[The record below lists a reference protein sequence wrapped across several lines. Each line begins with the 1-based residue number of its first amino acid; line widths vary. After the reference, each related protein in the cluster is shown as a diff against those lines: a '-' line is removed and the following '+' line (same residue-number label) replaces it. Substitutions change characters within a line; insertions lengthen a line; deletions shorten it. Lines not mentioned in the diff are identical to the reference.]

1 MQITK
6 RDVAD
11 INSLLSQLSKDA
23 LPLNFDRIVEITKQ
37 KNFYVAVARVSA
49 TQQIVGMGSIIFMQ
63 TLMGLKALI
72 EDVIVDKKHR
82 GQKLGERIIET
93 LIEDARKKKAECV
106 ELTSKPE
113 RKAANKLYQK
123 LGFRKRK
130 TNVYRL
136 KLNPRP

>member
-6 RDVAD
+6 GDVTG
-11 INSLLSQLSKDA
+11 INSLLSQLSKNA
-23 LPLNFDRIVEITKQ
+23 PPLNFDRLVEIIEQ

-49 TQQIVGMGSIIFMQ
+49 TQQIIGMGSVIFVQ

-72 EDVIVDKKHR
+72 EDVIVDKEHR

-93 LIEDARKKKAECV
+93 LIEYAQQNKAKYI
-106 ELTSKPE
+106 ELTSKPA
-113 RKAANKLYQK
+113 RKAANQLYKK

-136 KLNPRP
+136 ELNPRP